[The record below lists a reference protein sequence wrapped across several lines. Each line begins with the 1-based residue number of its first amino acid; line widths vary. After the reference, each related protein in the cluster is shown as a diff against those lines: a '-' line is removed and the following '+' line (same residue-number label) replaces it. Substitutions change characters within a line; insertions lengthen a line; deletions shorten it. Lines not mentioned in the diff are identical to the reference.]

1 MQEKTLIIAGYS
13 DGFGPALK
21 SWFELAGYRVLGVSR
36 HGAGGLQADL
46 GNPHEVAALFDKL
59 DRDMPPLAGV
69 IHNAMQFHRQEF
81 MSTSPETFEDVW
93 RSMVLTAVNVSQQA
107 IPRMKANGG
116 GTLLFTGASGSRRAG
131 AGFSAFSS
139 AKFGLRGLAQSLAR
153 EHSADGIHVV
163 HTVIDGLIWTE
174 RTRERFIHAQEHS
187 SMNVDELAKAYV
199 NLFDQHPSIWTQEQ
213 DFRPR
218 TAAQ

>member
-1 MQEKTLIIAGYS
+1 MQEQTVLIAGYS
-13 DGFGPALK
+13 EGLGPALK
-21 SWFELAGYRVLGVSR
+21 GWFELAGYRVLGVSR
-36 HGAGGLQADL
+36 QGAGGLQADMSKR
-46 GNPHEVAALFDKL
+46 HEAEALFAEL
-59 DRDMPPLAGV
+59 DREEPPLAGV
-69 IHNAMQFHRQEF
+69 IHNAMRFHRQDF
-81 MSTSPETFEDVW
+81 MSTTPETFEDVW

-116 GTLLFTGASGSRRAG
+116 GTLIFTGASGSRRAG

-174 RTRERFIHAQEHS
+174 RTRERFINVQEHS